1 MDDGTPIN
9 LTISIDEN
17 KVPTGH
23 FEWLFFIIF
32 TFLLL
37 LVLFLL
43 RMGLVQNE
51 RLSALIL
58 SSLTCWIIAKII

>member
-17 KVPTGH
+17 KVPTVH
-23 FEWLFFIIF
+23 FEWPFFFIF

-43 RMGLVQNE
+43 RMGLVQNK
-51 RLSALIL
+51 RLSASIL
-58 SSLTCWIIAKII
+58 SSLTC

>member
-17 KVPTGH
+17 KVPTVH
-23 FEWLFFIIF
+23 FEWLFFFF

-43 RMGLVQNE
+43 RIGLVQNK
-51 RLSALIL
+51 RLSASIL

>member
-17 KVPTGH
+17 KVPTVH
-23 FEWLFFIIF
+23 FEWLFFFFF

-43 RMGLVQNE
+43 RIGLVQN
-51 RLSALIL
+51 IL

>member
-17 KVPTGH
+17 KVPTVH
-23 FEWLFFIIF
+23 FEWLFFIF

>member
-17 KVPTGH
+17 KVPTVH
-23 FEWLFFIIF
+23 FEW
-32 TFLLL
+32 L

-43 RMGLVQNE
+43 RIGLVQNE
-51 RLSALIL
+51 RLSASIL

>member
-17 KVPTGH
+17 KVPTVH
-23 FEWLFFIIF
+23 FEWLFFFNFYFFVASCFIF
-32 TFLLL
+32 AKD
-37 LVLFLL
+37 
-43 RMGLVQNE
+43 MVQNE

>member
-17 KVPTGH
+17 KVLTVH

>member
-17 KVPTGH
+17 KVPTVH
-23 FEWLFFIIF
+23 FEWLFSFFF
-32 TFLLL
+32 TFLFL
-37 LVLFLL
+37 LVLFLLRVRL

-51 RLSALIL
+51 RLFELIL
-58 SSLTCWIIAKII
+58 YLLLPAGL

>member
-17 KVPTGH
+17 KVPTVH
-23 FEWLFFIIF
+23 FEWLFFFF

-43 RMGLVQNE
+43 RIGLVQNE
-51 RLSALIL
+51 RLSASIL